1 MRRREF
7 ISLLGSAVAAWPLGA
22 YAQEPKKV
30 WRIGMLETV
39 AAPLKTAD
47 YDAFL
52 AGLEALGYAE
62 ARDFKI
68 DYRSADGNP
77 DRFPKLAQ
85 DLVGQKVDLITTRG
99 TPAAFQPKM
108 RRRQFR
114 SSW

>member
-1 MRRREF
+1 
-7 ISLLGSAVAAWPLGA
+7 
-22 YAQEPKKV
+22 
-30 WRIGMLETV
+30 MLETV

-68 DYRSADGNP
+68 DYRSADGHP

-99 TPAAFQPKM
+99 TPAAFAAKNATKTIPVVMVAIGEPLLVVAKSPVPAATLLALALLLM
-108 RRRQFR
+108 I
-114 SSW
+114 

>member
-7 ISLLGSAVAAWPLGA
+7 ISLLGTAVAAGPLSA
-22 YAQEPKKV
+22 YAQQPKKV

-39 AAPLKTAD
+39 AALLKAAD

-68 DYRSADGNP
+68 EYRSADG
-77 DRFPKLAQ
+77 
-85 DLVGQKVDLITTRG
+85 
-99 TPAAFQPKM
+99 
-108 RRRQFR
+108 
-114 SSW
+114 